1 MSQNVCCNAHTSAAV
16 ARRITMPQDT
26 NRWQHWASMLALFLG
41 LVLAGC
47 AGSPLKAVSD
57 YDQNFDF
64 STVRSITILP
74 IDRSSA
80 TDVLISDLQVDRI
93 NAALAAELQNR
104 GYTVVETRDA
114 ADAYLSWH
122 LVTRER
128 TDIRSYNM
136 TSAYNCWRCG
146 PPVADVSVQQY
157 TEGTFIADL
166 IDPGRNRSVWRSTIQ
181 SRLKAQPDPEEARDN
196 REKAARAVFSQL
208 PPQV

>member
-1 MSQNVCCNAHTSAAV
+1 MSQVKCATVRKNIAATRPTTTPRRAPSWYSRGSIVALLISA
-16 ARRITMPQDT
+16 
-26 NRWQHWASMLALFLG
+26 L
-41 LVLAGC
+41 LAGC
-47 AGSPLKAVSD
+47 AGSPIQAVSD
-57 YDQNFDF
+57 YDENFDF

-74 IDRSSA
+74 IDRTTA

-93 NAALAAELQNR
+93 NEALAAELQNR
-104 GYTVVETRDA
+104 GYAVVETRDA

-136 TSAYNCWRCG
+136 VSAYNCWRCG

-181 SRLKAQPDPEEARDN
+181 SRLKAQPDPDKAREN
-196 REKAARAVFSQL
+196 REKAAQAVFAQL
-208 PPQV
+208 PPEA